1 MTVLNVDKDFDTLS
15 LTLTAEFDAT
25 VEQVW
30 ELWKDPRK
38 LEKWWGP
45 PGYPATFE
53 SFDLEP
59 GGDVT
64 YFMTGPD
71 GQKFHGYWKVTA
83 VNPPKSLA
91 FDDGFANADGSHND
105 QMPTTSGMV
114 ELSEADGRTRM
125 TISSTTTS
133 REHLETLISMG
144 MIEGLTAAVGQMDS
158 LLS

>member
-1 MTVLNVDKDFDTLS
+1 M
-15 LTLTAEFDAT
+15 
-25 VEQVW
+25 
-30 ELWKDPRK
+30 
-38 LEKWWGP
+38 
-45 PGYPATFE
+45 
-53 SFDLEP
+53 
-59 GGDVT
+59 T